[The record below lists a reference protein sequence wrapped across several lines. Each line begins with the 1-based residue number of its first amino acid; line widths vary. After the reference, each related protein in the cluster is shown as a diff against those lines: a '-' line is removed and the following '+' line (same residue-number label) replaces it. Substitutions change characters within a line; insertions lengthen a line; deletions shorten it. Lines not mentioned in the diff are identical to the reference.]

1 MPMIK
6 AHSPLILASGSETR
20 RAMLERVGLDF
31 TVIVSQVDEDKLKHE
46 LKDLTVYQLGL
57 ELAKRKALVVSQE
70 YQNTFVIA
78 ADQICVHKEYV
89 FDKPGDFDRA
99 FVQLEILSGEE
110 HEQICSAVIA
120 HQGKI
125 IWEFQESA
133 CLKMRK
139 LSDIEIKHYLEIEQP
154 FNACGS
160 FMFEKHGKHL
170 FEKIRGDQ
178 DVILGLPVVEL
189 LAELYRLKILEL

>member
-1 MPMIK
+1 MIK

-20 RAMLERVGLDF
+20 RAMLERVDLDF
-31 TVIVSQVDEDKLKHE
+31 TVIAPQVDEDKLKQE

-57 ELAKRKALVVSQE
+57 ELAKRKALSVSQE
-70 YQNTFVIA
+70 YKDAYVIA
-78 ADQICVHKEYV
+78 ADQICKHNDYI
-89 FDKPGDFDRA
+89 FDKPGNFDKA
-99 FVQLEILSGEE
+99 FVQLEILAGEE
-110 HEQICSAVIA
+110 HEQICSAVLA

-133 CLKMRK
+133 WLKMRD
-139 LSDIEIKHYLEIEQP
+139 LSELEIKHYLEIEQP
-154 FNACGS
+154 FAACGS

-189 LAELYRLKILEL
+189 LAELYRLKVLDL